1 MPVAE
6 AELVSLGLPD
16 GFTADEDVAQETT
29 AVVPS
34 GPSKPNKPIVGI
46 IYPPPEVRNIVDK
59 TASFVARNG
68 PEFESRIRQN
78 EQNNPKF
85 NFLNSGDPYHAYYQH
100 KVKEIQEGK
109 SSTSSSQQA
118 TIPGEGK
125 IISLIDEAKKKKQS
139 ELLKQVELPFVPKDP
154 PTEFEFIAD
163 PPSISALDL
172 DVVKLTAQFVARNGR
187 QFLSS
192 LMTREQRNYQFD
204 FLRPQHSLFQYFTK
218 LLEQYTKVLIPP
230 KDIAKKLAIDDRK
243 KVLDDVKYRAN
254 WIKHQEAQK
263 RKEEEEAEKE
273 RLAYASIDWHDFVVV
288 ETVDYQQFEQGN
300 FPPPT
305 TPQEVG
311 ARVLLQDR
319 ILQGQTNADASNVAE
334 EPLTAQDDTEVQDME
349 EDSSSS
355 DDDDEQQP
363 PMPPEP
369 SDQGEKPPLPPTLEP
384 PRQDKVLIKKDY
396 DPKQS
401 KQQVKE
407 VIRPI
412 PPEEYTISPITGERI
427 PVSKLQEHMR
437 IGLLDPRWKDQRDR
451 QLMEKLNQ
459 ESVFA
464 PGTDIDDS
472 LKQLAERRSDIFG
485 IGVEETPIGKKAG
498 EEDKER
504 IPGMPWNPTLS
515 SSQPPLMP
523 PGGEPPSDEPK
534 KDAIGPSMEPAQ
546 PPMPPPQQQP
556 PQPPMG
562 LSHHH
567 PSQNPGPPGIPQ
579 PPPSSHAP
587 NMPPMPGIVRPM
599 GGMPGMPPG
608 GPPPPPGVMLMQ
620 NLGQMRPLLGI
631 PQPGF
636 PPFPPGPP
644 GTLPNR
650 PPLLTSN
657 PPVAPPVLPNLLPP
671 PPQQPPPSAGGP
683 PSSTAPPGVSSSQPA
698 PPATSQQD
706 DEPPTK
712 KSKNLEDSLIP
723 EGQFLAT
730 HSSPAT
736 FKILCQSMPEK
747 PELNL
752 QGQMITVTLA
762 LTDSISALKAR
773 IQETIGLAPGKQKLR
788 LTEGLFFKDQNS
800 LAFYNVGDGETI
812 HLSLKERGGR
822 KK

>member
-1 MPVAE
+1 MFV
-6 AELVSLGLPD
+6 D
-16 GFTADEDVAQETT
+16 
-29 AVVPS
+29 
-34 GPSKPNKPIVGI
+34 
-46 IYPPPEVRNIVDK
+46 IVDK

-85 NFLNSGDPYHAYYQH
+85 NFLNPGDPYHAYYQH

-109 SSTSSSQQA
+109 TPSSSAQQIPDA
-118 TIPGEGK
+118 TGK
-125 IISLIDEAKKKKQS
+125 TLSLIDEAKKKKQS

-163 PPSISALDL
+163 PPSISAIDL

-218 LLEQYTKVLIPP
+218 LLEQYTKVLIPA
-230 KDIAKKLAIDDRK
+230 KDISKRLAIEDRK

-288 ETVDYQQFEQGN
+288 ETVDYQPFEQGN

-319 ILQGQTNADASNVAE
+319 ILQGQTAADATAAAGE
-334 EPLTAQDDTEVQDME
+334 EPLTALDDTEVQDME

-355 DDDDEQQP
+355 DDDDDHPSGQP
-363 PMPPEP
+363 PIPPE
-369 SDQGEKPPLPPTLEP
+369 STGEKPPLPPSLEP
-384 PRQDKVLIKKDY
+384 PRQDKVIIKKDY
-396 DPKQS
+396 DPKLA
-401 KQQVKE
+401 KQTVKE
-407 VIRPI
+407 VIRPV

-451 QLMEKLNQ
+451 QLMEKVNQ
-459 ESVFA
+459 ESVYA
-464 PGTDIDDS
+464 PGSAIDES

-485 IGVEETPIGKKAG
+485 IGVEETPIGKKVG
-498 EEDKER
+498 EEDRER
-504 IPGMPWNPTLS
+504 IPGMPWDPTAGLS
-515 SSQPPLMP
+515 SSQASMMGSGQPPLMP
-523 PGGEPPSDEPK
+523 PGAGMDDDEPK
-534 KDAIGPSMEPAQ
+534 KDAIGPNMEIQAPPMPAQ
-546 PPMPPPQQQP
+546 PPLPSQQP
-556 PQPPMG
+556 PLPPP
-562 LSHHH
+562 HHH
-567 PSQNPGPPGIPQ
+567 PPPPGGVQNPPMPPGMPPGGGPP
-579 PPPSSHAP
+579 
-587 NMPPMPGIVRPM
+587 NLPPMPGIVRPM
-599 GGMPGMPPG
+599 HGGIPGMPPG
-608 GPPPPPGVMLMQ
+608 GPPPPPGVQQMLMQ
-620 NLGQMRPLLGI
+620 AGLGHPQMRPLLGL
-631 PQPGF
+631 PQGF

-644 GTLPNR
+644 GTVPNR
-650 PPLLTSN
+650 PPLLTGTPGAPSIPPN
-657 PPVAPPVLPNLLPP
+657 MLPPVASQTQPSSAPP
-671 PPQQPPPSAGGP
+671 PSGPPGVGMPPGTGPSSAQQPPPPA
-683 PSSTAPPGVSSSQPA
+683 APA
-698 PPATSQQD
+698 E
-706 DEPPTK
+706 DEPPAK

-736 FKILCQSMPEK
+736 FNVLCQSMPEK

-752 QGQMITVTLA
+752 QGQMLSISLA
-762 LTDSISALKAR
+762 LTDSISALKQK
-773 IQETIGLAPGKQKLR
+773 IQEAIGLAPGKQKLR

-800 LAFYNVGDGETI
+800 LAFYNVGDSATV

>member
-1 MPVAE
+1 MF
-6 AELVSLGLPD
+6 LLLSD
-16 GFTADEDVAQETT
+16 
-29 AVVPS
+29 
-34 GPSKPNKPIVGI
+34 
-46 IYPPPEVRNIVDK
+46 IVDK

-68 PEFESRIRQN
+68 PEFESRIRIN

-85 NFLNSGDPYHAYYQH
+85 NFLNPGDPYHAYYQH

-109 SSTSSSQQA
+109 TPSSGAPSS
-118 TIPGEGK
+118 IPGLTDLPGK
-125 IISLIDEAKKKKQS
+125 TLSLIDEAKKKKQS

-154 PTEFEFIAD
+154 PAEFEFVAD
-163 PPSISALDL
+163 PPSISAIDL

-230 KDIAKKLAIDDRK
+230 KDIVRKLQAEDRK
-243 KVLDDVKYRAN
+243 KVLDDVKYRGN

-263 RKEEEEAEKE
+263 RREEEEAEKE

-288 ETVDYQQFEQGN
+288 ETVDYQPFEQGN

-319 ILQGQTNADASNVAE
+319 ILQGQTSAEATTAGE

-355 DDDDEQQP
+355 DEDDEAQP
-363 PMPPEP
+363 PVPPE
-369 SDQGEKPPLPPTLEP
+369 DRGEKPPLPPTMEP
-384 PRQDKVLIKKDY
+384 PRQDKVIIKKDY
-396 DPKQS
+396 DPKLA
-401 KQQVKE
+401 KATVKE
-407 VIRPI
+407 VIMPVR
-412 PPEEYTISPITGERI
+412 PEEYTISPITGERI

-451 QLMEKLNQ
+451 QIMEKVNQ
-459 ESVFA
+459 ESVYA
-464 PGTDIDDS
+464 PGSAIDES
-472 LKQLAERRSDIFG
+472 LKLLAERRSDIFG
-485 IGVEETPIGKKAG
+485 IGVEETPIGKKVG
-498 EEDKER
+498 EEEKER
-504 IPGMPWNPTLS
+504 IPGMPWDPTAGLS
-515 SSQPPLMP
+515 SNQSGQSQLMP
-523 PGGEPPSDEPK
+523 PGAGDDDDAPK
-534 KDAIGPSMEPAQ
+534 KDAIGPIMDAQ
-546 PPMPPPQQQP
+546 PPMPMSQPPVPQQP
-556 PQPPMG
+556 PLPPPP
-562 LSHHH
+562 HH
-567 PSQNPGPPGIPQ
+567 PPPPGGAPGMPL
-579 PPPSSHAP
+579 PPGGAPPP

-599 GGMPGMPPG
+599 PGGIPGVPPG
-608 GPPPPPGVMLMQ
+608 GPPPPPGVLLMQ
-620 NLGQMRPLLGI
+620 GMGHPNMRPLLGL
-631 PQPGF
+631 PQGF

-644 GTLPNR
+644 GTIPNR
-650 PPLLTSN
+650 PPLLAGG
-657 PPVAPPVLPNLLPP
+657 PGAPPVPPNMLPP
-671 PPQQPPPSAGGP
+671 INPQGQPPPSSHQVGVP
-683 PSSTAPPGVSSSQPA
+683 PPAAPPGIPPPSAIQPA
-698 PPATSQQD
+698 PPVGPPD
-706 DEPPTK
+706 DEPPSK
-712 KSKNLEDSLIP
+712 KAKNLEDTLIP

-736 FKILCQSMPEK
+736 FNVLCQSMPEK

-752 QGQMITVTLA
+752 QGQLLTVSLA
-762 LTDSISALKAR
+762 LTDSISSLKQR
-773 IQETIGLAPGKQKLR
+773 IQEAIGLAPGKQKLR

-800 LAFYNVGDGETI
+800 IAFYNIGDGATV